1 MENSDF
7 FKRTGYY
14 LAVCV
19 KNFDNVKER
28 NMLLAVLDWTDDD
41 LHKVSRGKN
50 AFAQSMLNK
59 EVAVRA
65 DDRRVWYRTVRES
78 PYEVRLV
85 PAAALHAGAMKS
97 FLDEIA
103 RVVPLGVGG
112 CLGCA
117 YVDPAT
123 WPGLSTYVEDGAIA
137 VHDEFA
143 EPGETYYMYLTQ
155 LWYR

>member
-1 MENSDF
+1 MENSDL

-19 KNFDNVKER
+19 KNFENVKER
-28 NMLLAVLDWTDDD
+28 NTLLAVLDWTDAD

-59 EVAVRA
+59 TVAVKSENHY
-65 DDRRVWYRTVRES
+65 VWFRTVRES

-85 PAAALHAGAMKS
+85 PAADLHAGVMKS
-97 FLDEIA
+97 FLDEVA
-103 RVVPLGVGG
+103 RVMPLGVGG
-112 CLGCA
+112 CLGNA
-117 YVDPAT
+117 YVDPAN
-123 WPGLSTYVEDGAIA
+123 WPGLGKYVEDGAIA

-143 EPGETYYMYLTQ
+143 EPGDTYYQHLTQ